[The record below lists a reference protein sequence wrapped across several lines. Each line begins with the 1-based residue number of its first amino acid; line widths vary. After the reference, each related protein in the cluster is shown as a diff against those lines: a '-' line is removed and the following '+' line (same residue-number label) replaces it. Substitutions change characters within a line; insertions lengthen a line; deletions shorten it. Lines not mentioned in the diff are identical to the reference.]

1 MELPNTFKEFLSLIG
16 SPVFIGIILSFV
28 LVRWT
33 WFVNLSS
40 KLKFWLVGAVSLLLP
55 IASKA
60 ALLYLP
66 AGFVDFIEFWW
77 PTVVIGMGVW
87 TTSQVWNKLFGE
99 HGAIS
104 KAATIRQINAPTK
117 QQSEDLITNKG

>member
-1 MELPNTFKEFLSLIG
+1 MTIPDTFKEFLSLIG

-40 KLKFWLVGAVSLLLP
+40 KLKFWLVGGVSLLLP

-60 ALLYLP
+60 ATLYLP
-66 AGFVDFIEFWW
+66 TAFVDFVEFWW

-99 HGAIS
+99 NGAIS
-104 KAATIRQINAPTK
+104 KAATIRQINADTP
-117 QQSEDLITNKG
+117 QQSAETGKG

>member
-40 KLKFWLVGAVSLLLP
+40 KLKFWSVGAVSLLLP
-55 IASKA
+55 ITSKA
-60 ALLYLP
+60 ATLYLP
-66 AGFVDFIEFWW
+66 TAFVDFVEFWW
-77 PTVVIGMGVW
+77 PTVVIGMGIW
-87 TTSQVWNKLFGE
+87 TTSQAWNKLFGE
-99 HGAIS
+99 KGAIS
-104 KAATIRQINAPTK
+104 RAATIKEITAPTK
-117 QQSEDLITNKG
+117 QQTETPEKG